1 MERVRD
7 VPMGAR
13 LLFSLIG
20 TIEALAGA
28 EATKNV
34 VILLHCNEEQE
45 NDVVAELQARNF
57 CG

>member
-1 MERVRD
+1 
-7 VPMGAR
+7 MGAR